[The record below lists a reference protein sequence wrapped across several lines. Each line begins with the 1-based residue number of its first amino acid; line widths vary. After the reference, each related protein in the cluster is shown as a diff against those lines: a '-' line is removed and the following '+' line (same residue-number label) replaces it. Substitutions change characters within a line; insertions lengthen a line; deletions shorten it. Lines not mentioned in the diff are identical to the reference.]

1 MRAYDLI
8 ELSGRNLRQA
18 ILRNS
23 LTTMGIG
30 VGVASLVAMLSLG
43 IGLQKLVNRQLGRSG
58 LFDSVFVT
66 SRQGQQ
72 RGRPQAAPVNAAP
85 AKPLDDV
92 ARKSLAA
99 MPEVL
104 EVYPIVTAAAEFRT
118 ETRPEDAHFAVVGA
132 LPPSARGS
140 EAFDDFRGNFF
151 SGDNA
156 PEVLILSDFARELLG
171 LPPEMRTAE
180 QSLKPEQAAQLLGRQ
195 LTFRYAQR
203 SEDGSSPPIAGSE
216 AAQKSEKKKSDAQ
229 KSDAAPDDS
238 LGAASAFSVI
248 RREQKVKIVGIINT
262 EPYRGLRSGST
273 AVFLPLA
280 YAEELNMMQPGDLR
294 NIMRPGQGRS
304 YSALLVRVT
313 KSKDVQAVEERIKL
327 QGFGAFSLLDA
338 SRNVTTF
345 FTILDIFLG
354 VFGSLAL
361 AVASLGIINTL
372 VMAILERRR
381 EIGIMKALGASNGDV
396 GRIFF
401 FEAGTMGIF
410 GGLLGIGLGWTIG
423 RVINFGTNIYLHRL
437 DIKPENFWYVPMW
450 LVIGALSFSALVSLF
465 AGIYP
470 ALRAARLD
478 PVEALRQN

>member
-1 MRAYDLI
+1 
-8 ELSGRNLRQA
+8 
-18 ILRNS
+18 
-23 LTTMGIG
+23 
-30 VGVASLVAMLSLG
+30 
-43 IGLQKLVNRQLGRSG
+43 
-58 LFDSVFVT
+58 
-66 SRQGQQ
+66 
-72 RGRPQAAPVNAAP
+72 
-85 AKPLDDV
+85 
-92 ARKSLAA
+92 
-99 MPEVL
+99 
-104 EVYPIVTAAAEFRT
+104 
-118 ETRPEDAHFAVVGA
+118 
-132 LPPSARGS
+132 
-140 EAFDDFRGNFF
+140 
-151 SGDNA
+151 
-156 PEVLILSDFARELLG
+156 
-171 LPPEMRTAE
+171 
-180 QSLKPEQAAQLLGRQ
+180 
-195 LTFRYAQR
+195 
-203 SEDGSSPPIAGSE
+203 
-216 AAQKSEKKKSDAQ
+216 
-229 KSDAAPDDS
+229 
-238 LGAASAFSVI
+238 
-248 RREQKVKIVGIINT
+248 VKIVGIINT

-273 AVFLPLA
+273 SVFLPLA

-294 NIMRPGQGRS
+294 NIMRPGQGKS
-304 YSALLVRVT
+304 YSALLVRVA

-327 QGFGAFSLLDA
+327 QGLGAFSLLDA

-423 RVINFGTNIYLHRL
+423 KVINFGTNIYLHRL